1 MGVDIAIYAVEHG
14 YSSEESIQFHSQTL
28 NREPKEG
35 WLRGVDV
42 GDERERRFVVAAKG
56 AVATA
61 IANGR

>member
-1 MGVDIAIYAVEHG
+1 MPGRTDNQVKNRFNSTLRRLIA
-14 YSSEESIQFHSQTL
+14 SQ
-28 NREPKEG
+28 KKDG
-35 WLRGVDV
+35 SAGVDV